1 MSGDRRHPA
10 MHHLVMDTGRGHRYE
25 SSGSGGPD
33 AAQMQS
39 QSFQEACVNL
49 WRSGCEAGVID
60 AKPEET
66 HKLMVQVAKRRVIE
80 IYQIRKIP
88 VGSGI
93 QAATVAIQPQGR
105 LSNTQCQEPEEPE
118 RTATPPTVPAL
129 LGGAPIG
136 AEHRHRSRSP
146 RFSVLARTAVKAGQ
160 PVPASGARLGS
171 GQPEFSLLLRRNSNP
186 IWRPDG
192 VRIRRGQMASWPNGY
207 IDVDAI
213 EGVKSEE
220 P

>member
-10 MHHLVMDTGRGHRYE
+10 MYHLVVDTGRGHRYE

-39 QSFQEACVNL
+39 QSLQEACVNL
-49 WRSGCEAGVID
+49 HYAAVEAGVI
-60 AKPEET
+60 
-66 HKLMVQVAKRRVIE
+66 
-80 IYQIRKIP
+80 
-88 VGSGI
+88 
-93 QAATVAIQPQGR
+93 
-105 LSNTQCQEPEEPE
+105 
-118 RTATPPTVPAL
+118 
-129 LGGAPIG
+129 
-136 AEHRHRSRSP
+136 
-146 RFSVLARTAVKAGQ
+146 
-160 PVPASGARLGS
+160 
-171 GQPEFSLLLRRNSNP
+171 

-192 VRIRRGQMASWPNGY
+192 VRIRRDQMASWPNGY